1 MTNLH
6 SAICVI
12 RLRYIY
18 GRIVKESFTLL
29 PEPFGPFVFRT
40 SSGEKILFQGL
51 NLPRASP
58 KVARARIQFMNWKVC
73 NRAVFFSWMII
84 YLFINT
90 VVQNAKMLVLD
101 RVRRK
106 IDFGIRMDFE

>member
-1 MTNLH
+1 
-6 SAICVI
+6 
-12 RLRYIY
+12 
-18 GRIVKESFTLL
+18 
-29 PEPFGPFVFRT
+29 
-40 SSGEKILFQGL
+40 
-51 NLPRASP
+51 
-58 KVARARIQFMNWKVC
+58 MNWKVC